1 MSTGGGENSF
11 NAAKVALLAR
21 LELSPEAL
29 EKLQGE
35 MEAIVGYV
43 NQLSELNVDGIEPTA
58 HAIPRNNV
66 LRDDVAEVD
75 FDRATMLSNAPATID
90 DELIKMP
97 QVLPGEGMS

>member
-1 MSTGGGENSF
+1 MSGERGDNSF
-11 NAAKVALLAR
+11 DAAKVALLAR

-29 EKLQGE
+29 NRLQGE

-58 HAIPRNNV
+58 HAIPRNNI
-66 LRDDVAEVD
+66 LRDDKAETD
-75 FDRATMLSNAPATID
+75 YSRETMLANAPAVID
-90 DELIKMP
+90 GELVKMP

>member
-11 NAAKVALLAR
+11 NAAKVAMLAR
-21 LELSPEAL
+21 LDLSPDAL
-29 EKLQGE
+29 NKLQSE

-58 HAIPRNNV
+58 HATPRTNV
-66 LRDDVAEVD
+66 LRDDVAGID
-75 FDRATMLSNAPATID
+75 FSRETMLSNAPEVID
-90 DELIKMP
+90 GELIRMP